1 VGSAGDRAGVEIGFD
16 RSGGAVGARSGEGNL
31 GAAVEIFGDALKL
44 VEVSEARIVDG
55 PKFAGHAL
63 TVVGR
68 TDETGVVAK

>member
-1 VGSAGDRAGVEIGFD
+1 MGSALD
-16 RSGGAVGARSGEGNL
+16 EGNL

-44 VEVSEARIVDG
+44 VEVSEERIVDG